1 MCLTVILA
9 EAGEIHADVG
19 PETVRVTTL
28 GTMARGSLVNLERP
42 MRADGRFG
50 GHFVQGHVDAIG
62 HIEDLRADAEFHWMT
77 VVFPTE
83 LAAYIVHKGSIAVDG
98 ISLTVAGLGA
108 DRFDVQVVPYHDRA
122 HQPEARAGARPRE
135 SRVRHH
141 REIRRAR
148 RAARGADAGGRA
160 PRRGEA
166 LIMEIAKGARKRRGP
181 FARIEDAIAE
191 IRAGRMVIVVD
202 DEGRENEGDLTIAAE
217 KITAEAITFMARYG
231 CGLICLSMTPER
243 LDELEIPLMV
253 ANNSSRFD
261 TAFCVPIEAKGRTT
275 TGISAGDRAATVR
288 AAIDPA
294 TRPADLARPGHMF
307 PLRSR
312 TGGVTVRAGQ
322 TEAAVDLAR
331 IAGLYP
337 AGVICEIMNEDGT
350 MARVP
355 ELTRFAKRHGLLVV
369 TIADL
374 IKYRMRTESLVKRV
388 ASAQLPTRYGP
399 FTVHAFE
406 NLVDNQT
413 HVALVCGDIGDGKNV
428 LVRVH
433 SQCLTGDVLHSI
445 RCDCGAQLDTAMQR
459 IAAEGRGVLLYLNQ
473 EGRGIGLANKIRAYE
488 LQDEG
493 FDTVEANERLGF
505 KADQRDYGMGVQIL
519 RELGVRMMRLLSNNP
534 RKLVGIEGYGL
545 SVSEWLP
552 LEIPASDSTRRYLKT
567 KKDKLG
573 HKLSSV

>member
-1 MCLTVILA
+1 
-9 EAGEIHADVG
+9 
-19 PETVRVTTL
+19 
-28 GTMARGSLVNLERP
+28 
-42 MRADGRFG
+42 
-50 GHFVQGHVDAIG
+50 
-62 HIEDLRADAEFHWMT
+62 
-77 VVFPTE
+77 
-83 LAAYIVHKGSIAVDG
+83 
-98 ISLTVAGLGA
+98 
-108 DRFDVQVVPYHDRA
+108 
-122 HQPEARAGARPRE
+122 
-135 SRVRHH
+135 
-141 REIRRAR
+141 
-148 RAARGADAGGRA
+148 
-160 PRRGEA
+160 
-166 LIMEIAKGARKRRGP
+166 MEIAKGARKRSSP
-181 FARIEDAIAE
+181 FARLEDAVDAV
-191 IRAGRMVIVVD
+191 RAGRMVIVVD
-202 DEGRENEGDLTIAAE
+202 DEDRENEGDLTIAAE
-217 KITAEAITFMARYG
+217 KVTPEVINFMARYG
-231 CGLICLSMTPER
+231 RGLICLSMTPER

-253 ANNSSRFD
+253 SQNSSRFD
-261 TAFCVPIEAKGRTT
+261 TAFCIPIEAKDRTT
-275 TGISAGDRAATVR
+275 TGISAADRAATVL

-294 TRPADLARPGHMF
+294 TRPADLARPGHVF

-312 TGGVTVRAGQ
+312 PGGVMVRAGQ

-355 ELTRFAKRHGLLVV
+355 QLATFAKRHHLLMI

-374 IKYRMRTESLVKRV
+374 IKYRIRTESLVKRV
-388 ASAQLPTRYGP
+388 AAAKLPTEYGE
-399 FTVHAFE
+399 FQVYAFE
-406 NLVDNQT
+406 NNVDHKT
-413 HVALVCGDIGDGKNV
+413 HVALVRGDIGDGRDV

-445 RCDCGAQLDTAMQR
+445 RCDCGAQLDAAMTR
-459 IAAEGRGVLLYLNQ
+459 ISAEGRGVLLYLNQ

-519 RELGVRMMRLLSNNP
+519 RELGVRTMRLLSNNP

-552 LEIPASDSTRRYLKT
+552 LEIPASDSTRKYLKA